1 MRSSE
6 WFPVVTKDRVT
17 AATDGSGS
25 GGKGPAGWGW
35 VTSEGRCA
43 WGSAPKATHQA
54 MEVTA
59 VLELLQ
65 SHPPG
70 PLLIQTDSKYVY
82 DVFTEL
88 LPRWEDRNMRTASG
102 SRPVHQDLIEAI
114 ATLLKSRKVEWE
126 RVPAHSGHALNETAD
141 RLAKFGTAKARL
153 ESELPGFCGPSS
165 V

>member
-1 MRSSE
+1 M
-6 WFPVVTKDRVT
+6 T

-25 GGKGPAGWGW
+25 GGQGPAGWGW
-35 VTSEGRCA
+35 VTNEGRCA
-43 WGSAPKATHQA
+43 WGSAPKATHQE

-59 VLELLQ
+59 VLELLR
-65 SHPPG
+65 SHPPV

-88 LPRWEDRNMRTASG
+88 LPRWEKRDMRTTSG
-102 SRPVHQDLIEAI
+102 RRPVHQDLIQQI
-114 ATLLKSRKVEWE
+114 ATVLKHWKVEWE

-153 ESELPGFCGPSS
+153 ELELPGFCGPSS
-165 V
+165 A